1 VKVAGKPSPKLRA
14 IYREAAAKH
23 PDPEIRALVKPEKES
38 LFTCEVCHRGNFTK
52 QGLRAHRC
60 GPKAL
65 KPGAASAEPGAPNEH
80 GVLAPT
86 ETVVIPG
93 LPRGCKAEIR
103 LSEHEGAW
111 HVGYDFCSPKEGQS
125 APCKAGVRRWATR
138 DTALDCGFRWA
149 RGFFGKAGIKDAVRI
164 IALRLDDEA
173 PGSPLPAAVGPGMFT
188 GTLADPENA
197 AHQISIGRLDPKK
210 LASAMNAT
218 PFPAARAAR
227 HTTPANTSSTMSK
240 PLHKRPVQLR
250 ALDTLTI
257 HPAIADDPRLAPKDP
272 RYLAMQAAWDEQGGC
287 PAIYA
292 TADGQIVDGRHRF
305 WWLQKTEAD
314 EAPVIEVTEDEVPIA
329 ILGALAGRN
338 HTTKGQRAYLAAPKL
353 KAAFEAANARRIA
366 ILSSGGKAKLPVIPS
381 TDDLA
386 ERLGFGRELL
396 NQARRLHELFADGKE
411 GKALRKEWEPK
422 ILDGE
427 EPLGLGAALQG
438 IGGQRSTKGAPK
450 KPARNSALRNFIV
463 GWKNL
468 SKPASAW
475 DKWDDETRE
484 LAVDGLR
491 DAVAKLPEPV
501 LEAVVAAVRVAR
513 KERAKAAEAMTSDQ

>member
-1 VKVAGKPSPKLRA
+1 MRVAGKPSPELRE

-23 PDPEIRALVKPEKES
+23 PDPAIRALAKAEKEP

-60 GPKAL
+60 GPKA
-65 KPGAASAEPGAPNEH
+65 GAPNEH

-86 ETVVIPG
+86 ETVVISG

-125 APCKAGVRRWATR
+125 APCKAGVRSWATR
-138 DTALDCGFRWA
+138 DTALDVAFRWA
-149 RGFFGKAGIKDAVRI
+149 HGFFGQAGIKDAVRI
-164 IALRLDDEA
+164 IARRLDDEA
-173 PGSPLPAAVGPGMFT
+173 PGSPLPAAIGPGMFT
-188 GTLADPENA
+188 GTLIDPESP
-197 AHQISIGRLDPKK
+197 AHQISVGRLDPRK

-240 PLHKRPVQLR
+240 TALHKRPIVFRPLKE
-250 ALDTLTI
+250 LTI
-257 HPAIADDPRLAPKDP
+257 HPAIAEDPRLAPKDP

-287 PAIYA
+287 PPIYA
-292 TADGQIVDGRHRF
+292 TADGQIVDGRHRY
-305 WWLQKTEAD
+305 WWLQKSELE
-314 EAPVIEVTEDEVPIA
+314 EAPVIEVTEDEILMV

-338 HTTKGQRAYLAAPKL
+338 HTTKGQRAYLTVPKL
-353 KAAFEAANARRIA
+353 AAAFKAAQDRRIT
-366 ILSSGGKAKLPVIPS
+366 ILNSGGKAKLPVIPS
-381 TDDLA
+381 ADDLA
-386 ERLGFGRELL
+386 ERLGVGRELL

-468 SKPASAW
+468 TKPAAAW
-475 DKWDDETRE
+475 EKWDDDTRE

-491 DAVAKLPEPV
+491 EAVAKLPEPV

-513 KERAKAAEAMTSDQ
+513 KERAKAASEVMPAN